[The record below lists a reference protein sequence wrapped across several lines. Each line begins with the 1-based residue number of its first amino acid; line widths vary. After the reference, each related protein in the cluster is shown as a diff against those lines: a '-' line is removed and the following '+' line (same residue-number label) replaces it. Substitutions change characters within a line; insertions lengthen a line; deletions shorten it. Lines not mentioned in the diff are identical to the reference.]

1 MTKTAFTK
9 LIAAILAGAMMT
21 LGLLSCGMTVR
32 ATDLMEGIEA
42 AEASGK
48 AADDTFISALADF
61 SIRLYQQ
68 SSADCSKG
76 EIRIS
81 VFRAFPAFLESS
93 PHGIDFCNAA
103 TARCPVK

>member
-9 LIAAILAGAMMT
+9 LMAAILAGAMMT

-42 AEASGK
+42 SEASGK

-61 SIRLYQQ
+61 SVKLYQQ
-68 SSADCSKG
+68 SSVDCSKG
-76 EIRIS
+76 DNFLIS
-81 VFRAFPAFLESS
+81 PIS
-93 PHGIDFCNAA
+93 AA
-103 TARCPVK
+103 AALGMAENGAGGSTKA